1 MDELLKVTIFAIVIL
16 LITLL
21 AGRLPFRIKKSPSNL
36 HLLITFSTGVMI
48 GVLFIMLM
56 PEALERTDDA
66 GYSFEIASYMI
77 LIGFVLL
84 LVIDFFVKRYLQV
97 EENCAEEKTHT
108 VTSLSAFAGLAIHS
122 FFDGLA
128 LAAAF
133 VAGEEVG
140 IMVLIALCLHKAV
153 VVFSL
158 ASTLLM
164 SENKRSAWK
173 FIVAFSVI
181 SPIATVVSYIGMN
194 SGNMDFAGPA
204 LCFSVGIFMFVTLC
218 DMVPEAFHHKD
229 KGFGQITVL
238 ILGLLLVAVVSAITS
253 ALMGGLEI

>member
-1 MDELLKVTIFAIVIL
+1 MDDIVTVTIFAIVIL
-16 LITLL
+16 IITLL
-21 AGRLPFRIKKSPSNL
+21 AGRLPFYIKKSPTNL

-48 GVLFIMLM
+48 GVLFIMLF
-56 PEALERTDDA
+56 PEALERTSDA
-66 GYSFEIASYMI
+66 GHSFELASYMV

-84 LVIDFFVKRYLQV
+84 LIIDFFVKRYLNV
-97 EENCAEEKTHT
+97 EDNCEEEKSHT

-133 VAGEEVG
+133 IAGEEVG

-164 SENKRSAWK
+164 SENKKSAWK
-173 FIVAFSVI
+173 FILAFSVI
-181 SPIATVVSYIGMN
+181 SPIAAVVSYVCMN
-194 SGNMDFAGPA
+194 SGSMDFAGPA

-229 KGFGQITVL
+229 KGFKQIGVL
-238 ILGLLLVAVVSAITS
+238 IIGLVLVAVVAAIS
-253 ALMGGLEI
+253 GALMGGLDI

>member
-1 MDELLKVTIFAIVIL
+1 MDEIVTVTIFAIVIL

-21 AGRLPFRIKKSPSNL
+21 AGRLPFYIKKSPSNL

-48 GVLFIMLM
+48 GVLFIMLL
-56 PEALERTDDA
+56 PEALERTSDS
-66 GYSFEIASYMI
+66 GHSFELASYMI

-84 LVIDFFVKRYLQV
+84 LIIDFFVKRYLQV
-97 EENCAEEKTHT
+97 EENCAEEKAHT

-133 VAGEEVG
+133 IAGEEVG

-164 SENKRSAWK
+164 SENKTSAWK
-173 FIVAFSVI
+173 FILAFSVI
-181 SPIATVVSYIGMN
+181 SPIAAVVSYVCMN
-194 SGNMDFAGPA
+194 SGSMDFAGPA

-229 KGFGQITVL
+229 KGFGQISVL
-238 ILGLLLVAVVSAITS
+238 ILGLILVALVATISGM
-253 ALMGGLEI
+253 LMGELDI

>member
-1 MDELLKVTIFAIVIL
+1 MDEMLKVTIFAIVIL
-16 LITLL
+16 FITLF
-21 AGRLPFRIKKSPSNL
+21 AGRLPFYIKKSQYNL

-48 GVLFIMLM
+48 GVLFIMLL
-56 PEALERTDDA
+56 PEALERTSDA
-66 GYSFEIASYMI
+66 GHSFELASYMV
-77 LIGFVLL
+77 LLGFVLL
-84 LVIDFFVKRYLQV
+84 LIIDYLVKRYLQA
-97 EENCAEEKTHT
+97 EEHCPEEKTHT
-108 VTSLSAFAGLAIHS
+108 ITSLSAFAGLAIHS

-140 IMVLIALCLHKAV
+140 IMVLIALCLHKSV

-164 SENKRSAWK
+164 SENKKKAWK
-173 FIVAFSVI
+173 FIIAFSII
-181 SPIATVVSYIGMN
+181 SPLATIVSYLCMN
-194 SGNMDFAGPA
+194 SGSMDFAGPA

-229 KGFGQITVL
+229 KGFGQIGTLV
-238 ILGLLLVAVVSAITS
+238 LGLIVVILVATVSGS
-253 ALMGGLEI
+253 LMGGLEI